1 MSDTPPVPPETPSS
15 TRRAAIAGV
24 VGLLGVITLAVFLG
38 LPREDLITLIA
49 IAGSAALVT
58 GLLGAAAL
66 RLLRGRSFTAQ
77 VVVVALTSTSAV
89 TAGALAGSSAMFFTS
104 HDLQVLAVVVA
115 VGAVVSIIAALLLG
129 ERVGAASRS
138 LGEVARRLG
147 DLDAD
152 TEPAADVAMPENL
165 IAEFKRVGEQ
175 LETTRRELEESRAR
189 ERATDRARRELVSW
203 VSHDL
208 RTPLAGMRAITE
220 LLEDGIVEDP
230 EEIQGYYATMRR
242 ECDKLAALVGDLFE
256 VSKIEAGAL
265 TIDRSNINLAD
276 LVADTLAAAI
286 PVAEK
291 RGITVAGRVEDPAA
305 QVNAGLPELTRVLR
319 NLVTNAVRES
329 PEGGEVLV
337 ESGIAIGRDGRHAY
351 LAVQDTCGGIP
362 TAVMERVFDA
372 SYRAESARTPRND
385 GGAGLGLAIARGF
398 VEAHGGTI
406 TVGNVDGGCRFY
418 VAIPLDAA
426 DGTVPDVR
434 PQPLPTAED
443 EAGVPAVPLGGP
455 RH

>member
-1 MSDTPPVPPETPSS
+1 MNEQAPRDTPPSPGTK
-15 TRRAAIAGV
+15 RRAALAGV
-24 VGLLGVITLAVFLG
+24 VGLVGVVVLAVFLG
-38 LPREDLITLIA
+38 LPREDLITLIT

-89 TAGALAGSSAMFFTS
+89 TAGALAGSSAMFFTT

-147 DLDAD
+147 DLDGD
-152 TEPAADVAMPENL
+152 RQPTADVAMPENL

-175 LETTRRELEESRAR
+175 LETTRQELEESRAR

-208 RTPLAGMRAITE
+208 RTPLAGIRAITE
-220 LLEDGIVEDP
+220 LLEDGMAEDP
-230 EEIQGYYATMRR
+230 EELQGYYATMRR
-242 ECDKLAALVGDLFE
+242 ESDKLADLVNDLFE

-265 TIDRSNINLAD
+265 TIERTEINLAD

-291 RGITVAGRVEDPAA
+291 RGITVTGTVEDK
-305 QVNAGLPELTRVLR
+305 NASVEGGLRELTRVLR
-319 NLVTNAVRES
+319 NLVANAVRES
-329 PEGGEVLV
+329 EEGGNVTV
-337 ESGIAIGRDGRHAY
+337 EAGIAEARGGPHAY
-351 LAVQDTCGGIP
+351 LAVEDTCGGIP
-362 TAVMERVFDA
+362 PEVMARVFDA

-398 VEAHGGTI
+398 VEAHDGSI

-418 VAIPLDAA
+418 VAIPLDGPHGAVEASGALTSA
-426 DGTVPDVR
+426 DRIP
-434 PQPLPTAED
+434 P
-443 EAGVPAVPLGGP
+443 VPLGEP
-455 RH
+455 SHARST

>member
-1 MSDTPPVPPETPSS
+1 M
-15 TRRAAIAGV
+15 
-24 VGLLGVITLAVFLG
+24 
-38 LPREDLITLIA
+38 
-49 IAGSAALVT
+49 
-58 GLLGAAAL
+58 
-66 RLLRGRSFTAQ
+66 
-77 VVVVALTSTSAV
+77 VALTSTSAV

-152 TEPAADVAMPENL
+152 SEPAADVAMPENL

-265 TIDRSNINLAD
+265 SIDRSDINLAD

-329 PEGGEVLV
+329 PELCCGFGEVLV
-337 ESGIAIGRDGRHAY
+337 ESGVATGRDGRHAY

-398 VEAHGGTI
+398 VEAHNGTI

-418 VAIPLDAA
+418 VAIPLDAV
-426 DGTVPDVR
+426 DGTVTESR
-434 PQPLPTAED
+434 PQPLPATEHDAD
-443 EAGVPAVPLGGP
+443 VPAVPLGGP
-455 RH
+455 RHQ